1 MEENLLILGDSVDHL
16 VTLDMKWPGRP
27 RGIVGKIYQAC
38 RNHVGGPVCL
48 HAADSLLKRVTKD
61 STVIIS
67 TGFVLP
73 PFFPLGETDG
83 PPGAIGLAH
92 AIVRGIGARVMFLSE
107 KEMIGALQAAC
118 IAAGLS
124 VYDQKDFGNIPGAIL
139 IRDFPYVVSE
149 AIHEGNRILDE
160 WKPAAVI
167 TVEKMGRN
175 LKDIYHSARGTDM
188 SPLVAKVDYLVEA
201 AQKRGV
207 LTIGI
212 GDLGNE
218 IGLGAVAD
226 VVREAI
232 GPAIE
237 KCKCGCGKGIVTK
250 VGTDVPI
257 MATMS
262 NWGSYG
268 VVACLAGIL
277 GKPSVLHTPEFER
290 RVIEACV
297 RVGARDGATVSP
309 ALSSDGV
316 SLEGNQAVV
325 QLLHDI
331 VRIKTSKIIHY
342 RA

>member
-1 MEENLLILGDSVDHL
+1 
-16 VTLDMKWPGRP
+16 
-27 RGIVGKIYQAC
+27 
-38 RNHVGGPVCL
+38 L
-48 HAADSLLKRVTKD
+48 HAADALLERITRD

-83 PPGAIGLAH
+83 PPGAVALAH
-92 AIVRGIGARVMFLSE
+92 AMVRGIGARVIFLSE
-107 KEMIGALQAAC
+107 KEVIGALQAAC

-124 VYDQKDFGNIPGAIL
+124 VYEQKDFGTIPGAIL
-139 IRDFPYVVSE
+139 IRDFPCTVEE
-149 AIHEGNRILDE
+149 AIHEGKRILDE
-160 WKPAAVI
+160 WKPSAII

-201 AQKRGV
+201 AQKQKV

-226 VVREAI
+226 VARKAM
-232 GPAIE
+232 GPGIE
-237 KCKCGCGKGIVTK
+237 KCKCGCGGGIVTK
-250 VGTDVPI
+250 VATDFPI

-268 VVACLAGIL
+268 LVACMAGIL
-277 GKPSVLHTPEFER
+277 EKPSLLHTPEVER
-290 RVIEACV
+290 RMIEACV
-297 RVGARDGATVSP
+297 RVGARDGSTVFP

-316 SLEGNQAVV
+316 SLEANQAVV